1 MKKAFITG
9 ITGQDG
15 SYLSELLL
23 ERGYE
28 VHGLVRPDNSR
39 ERENPYWRIEPFR
52 EKLTLHSGSVENY
65 RAMVRVM
72 EEVKPDE
79 CYHLAAQTFVSQS
92 FDDEIATMNAN
103 VNGALNILSAIKQA
117 GGPCRIFFPGS
128 AEMFGRTNISPQ
140 NEATPFHPG
149 SIYGVSKTCGFEL
162 VRHYRE
168 THGMFAVTG
177 ILYNHESPRRGIRFV
192 TRKITSSAAKIK
204 LGLAKEIRLGNIE
217 TRRDWGFAGDYVKAM
232 HKMLQADSPE
242 DYVIATGKTHSVKDF
257 LEMAFG
263 ELDLDYKKYL
273 VVDPEFF
280 RKSEACILV
289 GDPNK
294 AKTRLLWEP
303 ETTFPEMVKNMA
315 ISDLNL
321 FKKTS

>member
-28 VHGLVRPDNSR
+28 IHGLVRPDNSR
-39 ERENPYWRIEPFR
+39 EQENPYWRIEPFR

-92 FDDEIATMNAN
+92 FDDEIATMNVN

-140 NEATPFHPG
+140 NEATPFHPR

-217 TRRDWGFAGDYVKAM
+217 TRRDWGFAGDTVKAM

-263 ELDLDYKKYL
+263 ELGLDYKKYL

-321 FKKTS
+321 FRKTS

>member
-28 VHGLVRPDNSR
+28 VHGLVRPDASR
-39 ERENPYWRIEPFR
+39 ERENPFWRIEPFR
-52 EKLTLHSGSVENY
+52 EKLNLHSGSVEDY
-65 RAMVRVM
+65 RAMVKVM

-79 CYHLAAQTFVSQS
+79 CYHLAAQTFVPQS
-92 FDDEIATMNAN
+92 SDDEMATMNAN
-103 VNGALNILSAIKQA
+103 VNGALNILSAAKQA
-117 GGPCRIFFPGS
+117 GHPCRIFFPGS

-140 NEATPFHPG
+140 NEETPFHPR

-168 THGMFAVTG
+168 THAMFAVTG
-177 ILYNHESPRRGIRFV
+177 ILYNHESPRRDTRFV
-192 TRKITSSAAKIK
+192 TRKITSSAARIK
-204 LGLAKEIRLGNIE
+204 LGLAREIRLGNIE
-217 TRRDWGFAGDYVKAM
+217 TLRDWGFAGDTVKAM
-232 HKMLQADSPE
+232 HMMLQADSPE

-257 LEMAFG
+257 LKTAFG

-273 VVDPEFF
+273 ALDPEFF
-280 RKSEACILV
+280 RESEACTLV
-289 GDPNK
+289 GDSSK
-294 AKTRLLWEP
+294 AKSRLQWEP
-303 ETTFPEMVKNMA
+303 ETSFTEMVKSMA
-315 ISDLNL
+315 LSDLKL
-321 FKKTS
+321 FKKT